1 MTARWMKIWIP
12 TVCLALAVSHGVQ
25 ATDGEAA
32 ERIRLATEGAEVVIV
47 LNDNAAAR
55 DLLSMLP
62 LTLEFDDYNH
72 TEKIG
77 YPPRKLTT
85 GDVPTRCDPEA
96 GSFTYYI
103 PWGNLALFYR
113 DFRPSA
119 NLAPLGT
126 VESGLDGLVRLDG
139 PFSARLERMD

>member
-1 MTARWMKIWIP
+1 MKIWIP

-25 ATDGEAA
+25 VTDGEAA

-85 GDVPTRCDPEA
+85 GDAPTRCDPEA
-96 GSFTYYI
+96 GSFT
-103 PWGNLALFYR
+103 
-113 DFRPSA
+113 
-119 NLAPLGT
+119 
-126 VESGLDGLVRLDG
+126 
-139 PFSARLERMD
+139 

>member
-72 TEKIG
+72 T
-77 YPPRKLTT
+77 
-85 GDVPTRCDPEA
+85 
-96 GSFTYYI
+96 
-103 PWGNLALFYR
+103 
-113 DFRPSA
+113 
-119 NLAPLGT
+119 
-126 VESGLDGLVRLDG
+126 
-139 PFSARLERMD
+139 